1 MMNPFA
7 AVVKRELWS
16 VMRDFTI
23 VISIVIQAF
32 IASFSSAMLLGLL
45 SLYDADTIMKYGG
58 VSISVAMVGPAD
70 NQLGK
75 FLSDYGLKTFPY
87 DTQAEAETSFHQGKV
102 NAIFVVPQN
111 AGPGAEVKL
120 FLPNSD
126 AYSSLIR
133 MVIQEPLKQ
142 YENYLRGQNGVEI
155 RYTDLKG
162 KPATTF
168 EFMYSVLIP
177 MLMFFPAFVA
187 GSMVVDAL
195 SEEIENNT
203 LQTLL
208 SAPLTINHII
218 GAKIVAA
225 VLLAVA
231 QSIAW
236 LALMSLNGVAVHN
249 LQWILLL
256 ALIIAGITT
265 TGAALGAVVLRDR
278 ERSQF
283 VYSLML
289 LAAAALSTLLDL
301 SPIKT
306 ISRLA
311 IGDPYTNGWN
321 VVLFALFL
329 AGMWLLLLRMS
340 RRLVA

>member
-1 MMNPFA
+1 MNPFI

-45 SLYDADTIMKYGG
+45 SLYDADTIMKYGDAG
-58 VSISVAMVGPAD
+58 INVAMVGPA
-70 NQLGK
+70 NNPLERY
-75 FLSDYGLKTFPY
+75 LVNYGVSTINY
-87 DTQAEAETSFHQGKV
+87 GTQDAAESAFYRGKV
-102 NAIFVVPQN
+102 NAIFVVPQD
-111 AGPGAEVKL
+111 ASSKVEVKL
-120 FLPNSD
+120 YLPNSD
-126 AYSSLIR
+126 AYSSIIR
-133 MVIQEPLKQ
+133 MIIQEPLKQ
-142 YENYLRGQNGVEI
+142 YENYLRGQNGVEV
-155 RYTDLKG
+155 RYTDMKG
-162 KPATTF
+162 KPTTTF

-177 MLMFFPAFVA
+177 MLMFFPAFVS
-187 GSMVVDAL
+187 GSMVVDSL
-195 SEEIENNT
+195 SEEVENNT

-208 SAPLTINHII
+208 SAPLTINQII

-231 QSIAW
+231 QCLAW
-236 LALMSLNGVAVHN
+236 LVLLKLNGVDVEN
-249 LQWILLL
+249 LPWVILL

-265 TGAALGAVVLRDR
+265 TGAALGAVILRDR

-283 VYSLML
+283 VYSLLL
-289 LAAAALSTLLDL
+289 LAVTALSTLVDL

-306 ISRLA
+306 IARLA
-311 IGDPYTNGWN
+311 IGDPFTNGWN
-321 VVLFALFL
+321 VAIFALFL

-340 RRLVA
+340 RRVIA

>member
-1 MMNPFA
+1 MNPFA

-16 VMRDFTI
+16 VLRDFTI

-58 VSISVAMVGPAD
+58 AGINIAMVGPAD
-70 NQLGK
+70 NQLER
-75 FLSDYGLKTFPY
+75 FLTNYGVNTIPY
-87 DTQAEAETSFHQGKV
+87 STQTEAETAFYRGQV
-102 NAIFVVPQN
+102 NAVFVIPQIT
-111 AGPGAEVKL
+111 GPGTEVKL
-120 FLPNSD
+120 YLPNSD

-142 YENYLRGQNGVEI
+142 YENYLRGQNGVEV
-155 RYTDLKG
+155 RYTNLKG
-162 KPATTF
+162 KPTTTF

-187 GSMVVDAL
+187 GSMVVDSL
-195 SEEIENNT
+195 SEEVENNT

-208 SAPLTINHII
+208 SAPLSINSIV

-225 VLLAVA
+225 VFLAVV
-231 QSIAW
+231 QCIAW
-236 LALMSLNGVAVHN
+236 LVLLQLNRVAIQN
-249 LQWILLL
+249 LGWILLL
-256 ALIIAGITT
+256 ALIIAGITS
-265 TGAALGAVVLRDR
+265 TGAALGAVILRDR

-283 VYSLML
+283 VYSLLL
-289 LAAAALSTLLDL
+289 LAVVAISTLIDL

-311 IGDPYTNGWN
+311 IGDPYTSGWN
-321 VVLFALFL
+321 VAVFAVIL
-329 AGMWLLLLRMS
+329 AVMWLFLLRMS
-340 RRLVA
+340 RRLFA